1 MMVEIKTG
9 ESQSVAKVARG
20 IDPGLAHLGWA
31 EVRLGPFG
39 YCFTLLGY
47 GVLETKA
54 REGTVASSNAERTL
68 QLSQYLDAC
77 NISEGHGR
85 YMHTVAERYEHLR
98 NSMNASKLA
107 AAHAVV
113 VAKLGFVPKYVSP
126 RSMKRAVTGCDVA
139 SKRVVERACARGVV
153 GAREVFEQYRVSKRA
168 GLVEHLADAMG
179 IVIADLGFKQKP
191 ILLSTYPLTHDTKL
205 AIENQISPP
214 RKKCSLCK
222 GRGRCV
228 EVDSIEVNGKTT
240 NPRSARCLCTS
251 GPALEEAFDLLSLF
265 PEEPTEDRSSVNGPA
280 KRRAAAEALLPKLDG
295 RAVIFLGNVVA
306 KAFGVS
312 PDEDP
317 ECAWFEVEEPRVS
330 LKGEPTSVFM
340 GALIP
345 HLDPKLWKDAKTAR
359 ARRSFLCSAARS
371 AS

>member
-1 MMVEIKTG
+1 MSVQIKNAQG
-9 ESQSVAKVARG
+9 ESTPRVVRG

-31 EVRLGPFG
+31 EVRLAPLVHNL
-39 YCFTLLGY
+39 TLLGS
-47 GVLETKA
+47 GVCETKGA
-54 REGTVASSNAERTL
+54 ETNIAISNAQRSF
-68 QLSQYLDAC
+68 QLAQYLDAQ
-77 NISEGHGR
+77 NISEGRGR
-85 YMHTVAERYEHLR
+85 YMPTAVERYEHLR
-98 NSMNASKLA
+98 DSASASKYA
-107 AAHAVV
+107 SSHAIIVS
-113 VAKLGFVPKYVSP
+113 KLGFVPKYIAA
-126 RSMKRAVTGCDVA
+126 RSMKKHVTGCDVA
-139 SKRVVERACARGVV
+139 SKRTVEHACARFVH
-153 GAREVFEQYRVSKRA
+153 GAREAFVVLRDARRSGY
-168 GLVEHLADAMG
+168 VEHLADAIG
-179 IVIADLGFKQKP
+179 IAMSHLGFKQKP